1 MAMLRNSDF
10 LRDTVVQLCIVTFL
24 KKKYILEKEG
34 KFIKTQQMNEKQK
47 KVHND
52 MSQEVSETYKIH
64 MALLQGDNCQKEE
77 MPNS

>member
-1 MAMLRNSDF
+1 MYSYF
-10 LRDTVVQLCIVTFL
+10 LK

-52 MSQEVSETYKIH
+52 MS
-64 MALLQGDNCQKEE
+64 
-77 MPNS
+77 